1 MRRLASEHGFTLIE
15 LLIALVV
22 LGVLLSLAIP
32 KYEGIV
38 FKAKTAEAKLQLK
51 TLYDLERAHHLEHD
65 VYSPDMKV
73 LGFKQES
80 LVTEGGEARYRIA
93 VEEATVNSFRASAT
107 CVVDFDEDGAFNTWS
122 ISQDGK
128 LVEEVA
134 D

>member
-1 MRRLASEHGFTLIE
+1 MRRGGDRGFTLIE

-51 TLYDLERAHHLEHD
+51 TLYDLERAYHLEHD
-65 VYSPDMKV
+65 VFTTDMKA
-73 LGFKQES
+73 LGFKQEA
-80 LVTEGGEARYRIA
+80 LITEGGEARYRIA
-93 VEEATVNSFRASAT
+93 ITEAAMGAFSATAT

-122 ISQDGK
+122 ITQEGK